1 MASIS
6 DALSLKIHLTSA
18 LGVLPGVVR
27 GVAQIRLLP
36 GVEAGVLPLDDAAS
50 RIELSSQ
57 ANWCSQVGEI
67 VSFLGRCDVQ
77 DSCSCGVQDG
87 SSRNLALKASAAGR
101 QSKGV
106 RHSRDG
112 YGERDVC
119 PYGDDGPRAYGVRVG
134 RSRHER
140 DGGATCD
147 AASAPSIDLFKS
159 RKKKSETGLDRLSD
173 MNS

>member
-1 MASIS
+1 MTRNTKKQVDSPQEPTSDLAASIFHE
-6 DALSLKIHLTSA
+6 SLTAILFEI
-18 LGVLPGVVR
+18 R
-27 GVAQIRLLP
+27 GIR
-36 GVEAGVLPLDDAAS
+36 AGKVKPKGHDAAS

-147 AASAPSIDLFKS
+147 AASAPSIDVQK
-159 RKKKSETGLDRLSD
+159 RA
-173 MNS
+173 

>member
-1 MASIS
+1 MRSAAGGAAGFSAMASIS

-112 YGERDVC
+112 YSERDDC
-119 PYGDDGPRAYGVRVG
+119 LYGDDGRRA
-134 RSRHER
+134 
-140 DGGATCD
+140 
-147 AASAPSIDLFKS
+147 
-159 RKKKSETGLDRLSD
+159 
-173 MNS
+173 